1 MKKITC
7 IAALC
12 AASFSFAQIVTDGSF
27 ESIAD
32 ANNTN
37 KTTIA
42 QGNKSTANG
51 VWYSNGFYETNIK
64 LETQNVSAGNS
75 AIIFDNGNSKS
86 AKLHQNIT
94 LSPNTTYTFSAKAR
108 LVSATNDVDSP
119 AAGTG
124 ERFVAKIVGDNADDK
139 AVVNKVNT
147 TTAEIDQS
155 ACKVAA
161 RWLSHTEFRPIA
173 FEFTTDNKSAWT
185 LEIVLQGSYDTFVIL
200 DEVSITEGTLS
211 KTDLSKFNF
220 SYAPNPANNVINL
233 NAAKT
238 ISKVEFYNTLG
249 QNVLSNN
256 IEALNSTIN
265 IQSLNKGIYV
275 MHVTI
280 DGLTQGFK
288 ILKQ

>member
-12 AASFSFAQIVTDGSF
+12 AASFSFAQIITDGSF

-42 QGNKSTANG
+42 QGNKSTAVG

-64 LETQNVSAGNS
+64 LETQNVSDGNG
-75 AIIFDNGNSKS
+75 AVIFDNGNGKS
-86 AKLHQNIT
+86 AKLLQNIT

-139 AVVNKVNT
+139 AVVNKVT

-161 RWLSHTEFRPIA
+161 RWLSHTEFKPFA
-173 FEFTTDNKSAWT
+173 FEFTTGDKSAWT
-185 LEIVLQGSYDTFVIL
+185 LEIVLQGKYDTFVIL

-220 SYAPNPANNVINL
+220 NYAPNPAKNVINL

-256 IEALNSTIN
+256 IGTLNSTIN
-265 IQSLNKGIYV
+265 IQSLNKGVYV
-275 MHVTI
+275 MNVTI
-280 DGLTQGFK
+280 DGQTQGFK

>member
-1 MKKITC
+1 M
-7 IAALC
+7 
-12 AASFSFAQIVTDGSF
+12 FSI
-27 ESIAD
+27 
-32 ANNTN
+32 
-37 KTTIA
+37 
-42 QGNKSTANG
+42 
-51 VWYSNGFYETNIK
+51 NGFYETNIK

-75 AIIFDNGNSKS
+75 AINPT
-86 AKLHQNIT
+86 KLHQNIT
-94 LSPNTTYTFSAKAR
+94 LSPNTTSFSAKAR

-200 DEVSITEGTLS
+200 DEVSITGTLS

-220 SYAPNPANNVINL
+220 NYAPNPAKNVINL

-238 ISKVEFYNTLG
+238 ISKVEFYNSLG

-256 IEALNSTIN
+256 IGTLNS
-265 IQSLNKGIYV
+265 NKHPIEVYV
-275 MHVTI
+275 MNVTI
-280 DGLTQGFK
+280 DGQTQGFK